1 MNYNGGLDTNTEWGL
16 FLRELIFDLFEDQKP
31 EEITFM
37 KYSEI
42 RKQNKLCDNYVVFLG
57 YWDFYRK
64 GKMLAEPLAG
74 DLLRASAY
82 KRYNIPV
89 HVYSKKEKKQ
99 ITMVDHHGSHRIRN
113 FNSLMEFLDDSYGY
127 SVCLVIDD

>member
-31 EEITFM
+31 EDITFM

-99 ITMVDHHGSHRIRN
+99 ITMVDQHGSHRIRN

-127 SVCLVIDD
+127 SVGVDD